1 MENYLDCQKF
11 ELSEEQKDLLWD
23 IFIANEDYQNLSS
36 LMTAILRHK
45 YYRLT
50 GTILV

>member
-23 IFIANEDYQNLSS
+23 LFLESEYRDLYS
-36 LMTAILRHK
+36 LMNSLLRHA
-45 YYRLT
+45 YYKKT
-50 GTILV
+50 GIIKS

>member
-23 IFIANEDYQNLSS
+23 LFLESEYKNISCLMNS
-36 LMTAILRHK
+36 LLRHA
-45 YYRLT
+45 YYEKT
-50 GTILV
+50 GIIKS